1 MHAPETLRGIG
12 AMLVAVAFFS
22 FMDALMKGLAGN
34 YPALQV
40 ASLRGFA
47 SVPFVLAA
55 VAARGRWSQLRPVN
69 LRLHLLRGVLGVI
82 MLGGFIYALGRLS
95 MSDAYS
101 LFMCAPLL
109 VTALSVPLLRE
120 RVRAPQWIAIVV
132 GLAGALV
139 MLRPTGAGFAS
150 AGGFAALA
158 AALAYALAVLTV
170 RRLARTDST
179 ESMVLTF
186 TVLLALGAGLLAL
199 PAWVTVDWAR
209 DWPLIAGLGL
219 TGAVGQYF
227 VTEAFR
233 HAPASTIAPFEY
245 TAMVWAIAIDFAIWR
260 VLPDGLT
267 LAGSAIVIG
276 AGLHLLQRE
285 RRAPPSAVNPET

>member
-1 MHAPETLRGIG
+1 
-12 AMLVAVAFFS
+12 
-22 FMDALMKGLAGN
+22 MDALMKGLAGN

-47 SVPFVLAA
+47 SIPFVLLA
-55 VAARGRWSQLRPVN
+55 VAVRGRWNRLRPVN
-69 LRLHLLRGVLGVI
+69 VKLHLVRGVLAIV
-82 MLGGFIYALGRLS
+82 MLGGFIYALARLS
-95 MSDAYS
+95 MSDAYA

-109 VTALSVPLLRE
+109 VAALSVPLLGE
-120 RVRAPQWIAIVV
+120 KVRAPQWIAIGV
-132 GLAGALV
+132 GLTGALV

-158 AALAYALAVLTV
+158 AAVAYALAVLSV
-170 RRLARTDST
+170 RQLARTDST

-186 TVLLALGAGLLAL
+186 TVLLAVGAGLFAL
-199 PAWVTVDWAR
+199 R
-209 DWPLIAGLGL
+209 DWQPVEWSRDWLLIAGMGL
-219 TGAVGQYF
+219 TGAIGQHF

-245 TAMVWAIAIDFAIWR
+245 TAMVWAIAIDFAVWQ
-260 VLPDGLT
+260 VLPNALT

-276 AGLHLLQRE
+276 AGVYLIRKE
-285 RRAPPSAVNPET
+285 RRAAA

>member
-1 MHAPETLRGIG
+1 MQRGEHLRGIG
-12 AMLVAVAFFS
+12 AMLVAIAFFS

-47 SVPFVLAA
+47 SIPFVLLA
-55 VAARGRWSQLRPVN
+55 VAVRGRWNRLRPVN
-69 LRLHLLRGVLGVI
+69 VKLHLVRGVLAIV
-82 MLGGFIYALGRLS
+82 MLAGFIYALARLS
-95 MSDAYS
+95 MSDAYA

-109 VTALSVPLLRE
+109 VAALSVPLLGE
-120 RVRAPQWIAIVV
+120 KVRAPQWIAIGV
-132 GLAGALV
+132 GLTGALV

-158 AALAYALAVLTV
+158 AAVAYALAVLSV
-170 RRLARTDST
+170 RQLARTDST

-186 TVLLALGAGLLAL
+186 TVLLAVGAGLLAL
-199 PAWVTVDWAR
+199 RGWVPVDWSR
-209 DWPLIAGLGL
+209 DWLLIAGMGL
-219 TGAVGQYF
+219 TGAIGQHF

-245 TAMVWAIAIDFAIWR
+245 TAMVWAIAIDFVVWR
-260 VLPDGLT
+260 VLPGALT
-267 LAGSAIVIG
+267 LIGSAIVIG
-276 AGLHLLQRE
+276 AGVYLIRRE
-285 RRAPPSAVNPET
+285 RQVAA

>member
-1 MHAPETLRGIG
+1 MQGGEHLRGIG
-12 AMLVAVAFFS
+12 AMLVAIAFFS

-47 SVPFVLAA
+47 SIPFVLLA
-55 VAARGRWSQLRPVN
+55 VAARGRWNRLRPVN
-69 LRLHLLRGVLGVI
+69 VKLHLVRGVLAIV
-82 MLGGFIYALGRLS
+82 MLGGFIYALARLS
-95 MSDAYS
+95 MSDAYA

-109 VTALSVPLLRE
+109 VAALSVPLLGE
-120 RVRAPQWIAIVV
+120 KVRAPQWIAIAV
-132 GLAGALV
+132 GLTGALV

-158 AALAYALAVLTV
+158 AAVAYALAVLSV
-170 RRLARTDST
+170 RQLARTDST

-199 PAWVTVDWAR
+199 R
-209 DWPLIAGLGL
+209 DWQPVEWSRDWLLIAGMGL
-219 TGAVGQYF
+219 TGAIGQHF

-245 TAMVWAIAIDFAIWR
+245 TAMVWAIAIDFAIWQ
-260 VLPDGLT
+260 VLPGALT

-276 AGLHLLQRE
+276 AGVYLIRRE
-285 RRAPPSAVNPET
+285 RQAAA

>member
-1 MHAPETLRGIG
+1 MQGGEHLRGIG

-22 FMDALMKGLAGN
+22 FMDALMKGLTVH
-34 YPALQV
+34 YPALEV
-40 ASLRGFA
+40 ASLRGLA
-47 SVPFVLAA
+47 SIPFVLAA
-55 VAARGRWSQLRPVN
+55 VAVRGRWGRLRPVN
-69 LRLHLLRGVLGVI
+69 IRLHLVRGVLAIG
-82 MLGGFIYALGRLS
+82 MLAGFIYALARLS

-109 VTALSVPLLRE
+109 VTALSVPLLGE
-120 RVRAPQWIAIVV
+120 KVRAPQWIAIAV

-158 AALAYALAVLTV
+158 AAVAYALAVLTV
-170 RRLARTDST
+170 RQLARTDST

-186 TVLLALGAGLLAL
+186 TVLLAIGAGLLAM
-199 PAWVTVDWAR
+199 PGWVSVDWAR
-209 DWPLIAGLGL
+209 DGWLIAGMGL
-219 TGAVGQYF
+219 TGAIGQHF

-245 TAMVWAIAIDFAIWR
+245 TAMVWAIAIDFAFWQ
-260 VLPDGLT
+260 VLPGALT

-276 AGLHLLQRE
+276 AGVYLIRRE
-285 RRAPPSAVNPET
+285 RRAAAA

>member
-1 MHAPETLRGIG
+1 MQGGEHLRGIV
-12 AMLVAVAFFS
+12 AMLVAIGFFS

-47 SVPFVLAA
+47 SIPFVLLA
-55 VAARGRWSQLRPVN
+55 VAARGRWNRLRPVN
-69 LRLHLLRGVLGVI
+69 VKLHLVRGVLAIV
-82 MLGGFIYALGRLS
+82 MLGGFIYALARLS
-95 MSDAYS
+95 MSDAYA

-109 VTALSVPLLRE
+109 VAALSVPLLGE
-120 RVRAPQWIAIVV
+120 KVRAPQWIAIAV
-132 GLAGALV
+132 GMTGALV

-158 AALAYALAVLTV
+158 AAVAYALAVLSV
-170 RRLARTDST
+170 RQLARTDST

-186 TVLLALGAGLLAL
+186 TVLLAVGAGLLAL
-199 PAWVTVDWAR
+199 RDWQPVDWSR
-209 DWPLIAGLGL
+209 DWLLIAGMGL
-219 TGAVGQYF
+219 TGAIGQHF

-245 TAMVWAIAIDFAIWR
+245 TAMVWAIAIDFVVWR
-260 VLPDGLT
+260 VLPGTLT
-267 LAGSAIVIG
+267 LIGSAIVIG
-276 AGLHLLQRE
+276 AGVYLIRRE
-285 RRAPPSAVNPET
+285 RQVAV

>member
-1 MHAPETLRGIG
+1 MQGGEHLRGIG
-12 AMLVAVAFFS
+12 AMLVAIAFFS
-22 FMDALMKGLAGN
+22 FMDALMKGLTVH

-47 SVPFVLAA
+47 SIPFVLAA
-55 VAARGRWSQLRPVN
+55 VAVRGRWGRLRPVN
-69 LRLHLLRGVLGVI
+69 IRLHLVRGVLAIV
-82 MLGGFIYALGRLS
+82 MLAGFIYALARLS

-109 VTALSVPLLRE
+109 VTALSVPLLGE
-120 RVRAPQWIAIVV
+120 KVRAPQWIAIAV

-150 AGGFAALA
+150 AGGFAALVA
-158 AALAYALAVLTV
+158 AVAYALAVLTV
-170 RRLARTDST
+170 RKLARTDST

-186 TVLLALGAGLLAL
+186 TVLLALGAGVLAL
-199 PAWVTVDWAR
+199 PGWVSVEWAR
-209 DWPLIAGLGL
+209 DGWLIAGLGL
-219 TGAVGQYF
+219 TGAIGQHF

-245 TAMVWAIAIDFAIWR
+245 TAMVWAIAIDFAVWQ
-260 VLPDGLT
+260 VLPGALT
-267 LAGSAIVIG
+267 LVGSAIVIG
-276 AGLHLLQRE
+276 AGVYLIRRE
-285 RRAPPSAVNPET
+285 RQAAA

>member
-1 MHAPETLRGIG
+1 MQGGEHLRGIG
-12 AMLVAVAFFS
+12 AMLVAIAFFS
-22 FMDALMKGLAGN
+22 FMDALMKGLTVH

-47 SVPFVLAA
+47 SIPFVLAA
-55 VAARGRWSQLRPVN
+55 VAVRGRWGRLRPVN
-69 LRLHLLRGVLGVI
+69 IRLHLVRGVLAIV
-82 MLGGFIYALGRLS
+82 MLAGFIYALARLS

-109 VTALSVPLLRE
+109 VTALSVPLLGE
-120 RVRAPQWIAIVV
+120 KVRAPQWIAIAV

-150 AGGFAALA
+150 AGGFAALIA
-158 AALAYALAVLTV
+158 AVAYALAVLTV

-179 ESMVLTF
+179 ESMVFTF
-186 TVLLALGAGLLAL
+186 TVLLALGAGVLAV
-199 PAWVTVDWAR
+199 PGWVSVEWAR
-209 DWPLIAGLGL
+209 DGWLIAGLGL
-219 TGAVGQYF
+219 TGAIGQHF

-245 TAMVWAIAIDFAIWR
+245 TAMVWAIAIDFAVWQ
-260 VLPDGLT
+260 VLPGALT
-267 LAGSAIVIG
+267 LVGSAIVIG
-276 AGLHLLQRE
+276 AGVYLIRRE
-285 RRAPPSAVNPET
+285 RQAAA

>member
-1 MHAPETLRGIG
+1 
-12 AMLVAVAFFS
+12 
-22 FMDALMKGLAGN
+22 MDALMKGLTVH

-47 SVPFVLAA
+47 SIPFVLAA
-55 VAARGRWSQLRPVN
+55 VAVRGRWGRLRPVN
-69 LRLHLLRGVLGVI
+69 IRLHLVRGVLAIV
-82 MLGGFIYALGRLS
+82 MLAGFIFALARLS

-109 VTALSVPLLRE
+109 VTALSVPLLGE
-120 RVRAPQWIAIVV
+120 KVRAPQWIAIAV

-150 AGGFAALA
+150 AGGFAALIA
-158 AALAYALAVLTV
+158 AVAYALAVLTV
-170 RRLARTDST
+170 RKLARTDTT
-179 ESMVLTF
+179 ESMVFTF
-186 TVLLALGAGLLAL
+186 TVLLALGAGVLAV
-199 PAWVTVDWAR
+199 PGWVSVEWAR
-209 DWPLIAGLGL
+209 DGWLIAGLGL
-219 TGAVGQYF
+219 TGAIGQHF
-227 VTEAFR
+227 ITEAFR

-276 AGLHLLQRE
+276 AGLYLLQRE

>member
-1 MHAPETLRGIG
+1 MQGGDHLRGIG
-12 AMLVAVAFFS
+12 AMLVAIAFFS
-22 FMDALMKGLAGN
+22 FMDALMKGLTVH

-47 SVPFVLAA
+47 SIPFVLAA
-55 VAARGRWSQLRPVN
+55 VAVRGRWGRLRPGN
-69 LRLHLLRGVLGVI
+69 IRLHLVRGVLAIV
-82 MLGGFIYALGRLS
+82 MLAGFIFALARLS

-109 VTALSVPLLRE
+109 VTALSVPLLGE
-120 RVRAPQWIAIVV
+120 KVRAPQWIAIAV

-150 AGGFAALA
+150 AGGFAALVA
-158 AALAYALAVLTV
+158 AVAYALAVLTV

-186 TVLLALGAGLLAL
+186 TVLLAFGAGVLAL
-199 PAWVTVDWAR
+199 PGWVSVEWAR
-209 DWPLIAGLGL
+209 DGWLIAGLGL
-219 TGAVGQYF
+219 TGAIGQHF

-245 TAMVWAIAIDFAIWR
+245 TAMVWAIAIDFAVWQ
-260 VLPDGLT
+260 VLPGALT
-267 LAGSAIVIG
+267 LVGSAIVIG
-276 AGLHLLQRE
+276 AGVYLIRRE
-285 RRAPPSAVNPET
+285 RQATA